1 MVQRNTDHALLHVRF
16 AGRSLD
22 IPLSTL
28 DVGTV
33 SDDGQ
38 IKRAVARYLDVA
50 DGKLTDYTVDRHP
63 TGNMTVRPEAVFG

>member
-1 MVQRNTDHALLHVRF
+1 MVQYNYENALLHVRF

-28 DVGTV
+28 DLGNV

-38 IKRAVARYLDVA
+38 IKRSVARYLDVT
-50 DGKLTDYTVDRHP
+50 DEKLRDYTVDRHP
-63 TGNMTVRPEAVFG
+63 TGNMTLRPEAVFG